1 MEDTIIK
8 ALLLG
13 YAHIECNGTPIRI
26 CLKKAQGLLFYL
38 LVHKKAT
45 RDELTGLLWG
55 GEDNELARR
64 HLRDN
69 LYHLKKVVPIELV
82 VPAGR
87 SAIQLNPELGFYID
101 VDEFLKAVD
110 VEGYQGEFLKGFSV
124 PNCYEYEEWL
134 ERTRTSLREAY
145 LQQLDKRAE
154 FCLSEGKDGEAE
166 ALWRK
171 YLQEEPLCETVSISL
186 MRFYRAQKD
195 YNRAALIYRGLH
207 KAMADTLGIAPL
219 KDTSELYYSIMKEW
233 NEQSE
238 NGEINDDF
246 LVGRQNQLQYLLHL
260 FSRMHTSKHARSFVI
275 LGEAGVGKT
284 HLLSYFLSHGDVSS
298 YEIITTSCFK
308 SKQDEYLYPWQTIM
322 LSLSNFIEKESIPIP
337 NAYMQAVSALFP
349 MLGEFGSADVRKKAH
364 LLVDS
369 VMGFDSVL
377 TVLTLASKKKPLL
390 LVVEDI
396 QWIDSMILALL
407 DQALH
412 KIGPE
417 KFVFAATCRQPCGKE
432 VERFLRNVEEDELC
446 SLLSLAAFTYEET
459 MQFIELCGAR
469 GIVLQDKDRIYH
481 DTQGNAFLLTQLIG
495 SIMENGQP
503 KVLPHSMDEILSYRL
518 SGLSFEGRQVLNLVA
533 MFPDY
538 APYRVLEVVSSKPT
552 LDLLYVCQELC
563 RRAILNEVYD
573 GGSLSLVFTQAEF
586 RDLTYSHIPALSRRI
601 LHLNIAQALSALDS
615 AAMPNLDT
623 LTAYHYEQGGDA
635 FHAFQY
641 KVRRFRTYVFFN
653 YALLNGMPSSSES
666 LLDSTPEALESFQ
679 KMKKELCHLQRLHP
693 EDSALKAAE
702 TDLYYSIGCFCIYR
716 GLYEQGVSAIRK
728 LLQNPALSEEARDLA
743 HEQMIFYGIQTYQTN
758 VMRENID
765 AALSLT
771 KGKNA
776 ARYAINRRYNGY
788 LLVMEGRYEDA
799 REELLRTLVLLH
811 DSAEDEVE
819 RRLQSAYAHDYIGEA
834 YRKQGM
840 YARAIEEYQIAIDMI
855 GEYPTSTSTPIFYVD
870 WAMASLAIGDY
881 AAAHNA
887 LSNSNR
893 AADNVK
899 EPTGYF
905 RTLYCACNALM
916 CFADGDYRHCASEI
930 LQCEQ
935 LTKALIVPYD
945 TGILYLTKAL
955 LCCYSAQLDIA
966 ETPLADVLTEDI
978 AYYCA
983 HCRKCMA
990 GGKAGAFEQELLKR
1004 LECGCSDPLPGFLQV
1019 TKN

>member
-110 VEGYQGEFLKGFSV
+110 VEAYQGEFLKGFSV

-238 NGEINDDF
+238 NGEISDDF

-260 FSRMHTSKHARSFVI
+260 F
-275 LGEAGVGKT
+275 
-284 HLLSYFLSHGDVSS
+284 
-298 YEIITTSCFK
+298 
-308 SKQDEYLYPWQTIM
+308 
-322 LSLSNFIEKESIPIP
+322 
-337 NAYMQAVSALFP
+337 
-349 MLGEFGSADVRKKAH
+349 
-364 LLVDS
+364 
-369 VMGFDSVL
+369 

-396 QWIDSMILALL
+396 QWIDSMSLALL

-743 HEQMIFYGIQTYQTN
+743 NEQMIFYGIQTYQTN

>member
-110 VEGYQGEFLKGFSV
+110 VEAYQGEFLKGFSV

-154 FCLSEGKDGEAE
+154 FCLSEGRDGEAE

-238 NGEINDDF
+238 NGEISDDF

-284 HLLSYFLSHGDVSS
+284 HLLSYFLSHGEVSS

-349 MLGEFGSADVRKKAH
+349 MIGEFGSADVRKKAH

-396 QWIDSMILALL
+396 QWIDSMSLALL

-481 DTQGNAFLLTQLIG
+481 DAR
-495 SIMENGQP
+495 E
-503 KVLPHSMDEILSYRL
+503 
-518 SGLSFEGRQVLNLVA
+518 
-533 MFPDY
+533 
-538 APYRVLEVVSSKPT
+538 
-552 LDLLYVCQELC
+552 C
-563 RRAILNEVYD
+563 
-573 GGSLSLVFTQAEF
+573 
-586 RDLTYSHIPALSRRI
+586 
-601 LHLNIAQALSALDS
+601 
-615 AAMPNLDT
+615 
-623 LTAYHYEQGGDA
+623 
-635 FHAFQY
+635 
-641 KVRRFRTYVFFN
+641 
-653 YALLNGMPSSSES
+653 
-666 LLDSTPEALESFQ
+666 
-679 KMKKELCHLQRLHP
+679 
-693 EDSALKAAE
+693 
-702 TDLYYSIGCFCIYR
+702 
-716 GLYEQGVSAIRK
+716 VSAHTTHR
-728 LLQNPALSEEARDLA
+728 
-743 HEQMIFYGIQTYQTN
+743 
-758 VMRENID
+758 
-765 AALSLT
+765 
-771 KGKNA
+771 
-776 ARYAINRRYNGY
+776 
-788 LLVMEGRYEDA
+788 
-799 REELLRTLVLLH
+799 
-811 DSAEDEVE
+811 
-819 RRLQSAYAHDYIGEA
+819 
-834 YRKQGM
+834 
-840 YARAIEEYQIAIDMI
+840 
-855 GEYPTSTSTPIFYVD
+855 
-870 WAMASLAIGDY
+870 
-881 AAAHNA
+881 
-887 LSNSNR
+887 
-893 AADNVK
+893 
-899 EPTGYF
+899 
-905 RTLYCACNALM
+905 
-916 CFADGDYRHCASEI
+916 
-930 LQCEQ
+930 
-935 LTKALIVPYD
+935 
-945 TGILYLTKAL
+945 
-955 LCCYSAQLDIA
+955 
-966 ETPLADVLTEDI
+966 
-978 AYYCA
+978 
-983 HCRKCMA
+983 
-990 GGKAGAFEQELLKR
+990 
-1004 LECGCSDPLPGFLQV
+1004 
-1019 TKN
+1019 